1 MLFWALVTAITICVA
16 AFLIAALRIPAPSPE
31 EQDQD
36 LQFYKAQLDEVER
49 DVARGLLMP
58 QEAQQLHAE
67 IARRL
72 LKSAKIQNVGAGE
85 TGNRPW
91 VLVVAVLTAFL
102 LLGGSLALYGTLGA
116 PGYSD
121 LSQSDRI
128 ARAKEL
134 HDNRPLLP
142 EYIERLPPLDK
153 PEAGTAYLD
162 LIEKL
167 RQTVAERPND
177 LEGQILLAGTEASLQ
192 NFMAA
197 SVAQENVVRLKG
209 ADASVDDHFDH
220 AELLIFAGRGY
231 VSPEAETALERA
243 LALQNDHQ
251 PSLYYMGLLLVQ
263 IDRPDRAFRIWQKL
277 LAEAEPD
284 SPWLEPIRGQIED
297 VALAAGVTDFEL
309 PPLPVKRGPTQDDIE
324 AAGRM
329 TSEEQ
334 QAMIEGMV
342 EGLAERLSSEG
353 GPPEDWAKLLR
364 ALSVLGRALD
374 ALEIYKEAQVVFA
387 DHPDALKTI
396 EETARLLGM
405 AE

>member
-49 DVARGLLMP
+49 DVARGILMP

-72 LKSAKIQNVGAGE
+72 LKSAKIQNVGAAEAG
-85 TGNRPW
+85 RKPW
-91 VLVVAVLTAFL
+91 VLVAAVLTAFL
-102 LLGGSLALYGTLGA
+102 LIGGSVALYGTLGA
-116 PGYSD
+116 PGYAD

-134 HDNRPLLP
+134 HDNRPSLP

-153 PEAGTAYLD
+153 PEAGTAYLA

-297 VALAAGVTDFEL
+297 VALAAGVTDFKL

>member
-72 LKSAKIQNVGAGE
+72 LKSAKIQNVGAAEAGKK
-85 TGNRPW
+85 PW
-91 VLVVAVLTAFL
+91 VLVAAVLTAFL
-102 LLGGSLALYGTLGA
+102 LIGGSVALYGTLGA

-134 HDNRPLLP
+134 HDNGTLQP

-251 PSLYYMGLLLVQ
+251 SSLYYMGLLLVQ
-263 IDRPDRAFRIWQKL
+263 IDRPDRALRIWQKL

>member
-16 AFLIAALRIPAPSPE
+16 AFLLAALRIPAPSPE

-72 LKSAKIQNVGAGE
+72 LKSAKIQNVGAAEAG
-85 TGNRPW
+85 RKPW
-91 VLVVAVLTAFL
+91 VLVAAVVTAFL
-102 LLGGSLALYGTLGA
+102 LIGGSVALYGTLGA
-116 PGYSD
+116 PGYAD

-128 ARAKEL
+128 TTAKERYE
-134 HDNRPLLP
+134 NRPSLGA
-142 EYIERLPPLDK
+142 YIERLPPLDK
-153 PEAGTAYLD
+153 PATDAAYLD
-162 LIEKL
+162 VIEQL
-167 RQTVAERPND
+167 RQAVADRPDD
-177 LEGQILLAGTEASLQ
+177 LQGQIFLAKFEASLQ
-192 NFMAA
+192 NLMAA

-209 ADASVDDHFDH
+209 ADAGVDDHFDH
-220 AELLIFAGRGY
+220 AELLILAGRGY
-231 VSPEAETALERA
+231 VSPEAETALKRA
-243 LALQNDHQ
+243 LALQNDHAL
-251 PSLYYMGLLLVQ
+251 SRYYMGLLLLQ
-263 IDRPDRAFRIWQKL
+263 NDRPDRAFKDWQRL

-284 SPWLEPIRGQIED
+284 SPWLEPIRAQIED
-297 VALAAGVTDFEL
+297 VALAAGVTDFKL

>member
-1 MLFWALVTAITICVA
+1 MLFWALVTVITICVA
-16 AFLIAALRIPAPSPE
+16 AFLLAALRIPAPSHE

-72 LKSAKIQNVGAGE
+72 LKSAKIQNVGAAE

-91 VLVVAVLTAFL
+91 VLVAAVLTAFL

-116 PGYSD
+116 PGYAD

-297 VALAAGVTDFEL
+297 VALVAGVTDFEL

-329 TSEEQ
+329 SSEEQ

-342 EGLAERLSSEG
+342 EGLAERLSSC
-353 GPPEDWAKLLR
+353 LLYTSPSPR
-364 ALSVLGRALD
+364 DMRRSRMPSSA
-374 ALEIYKEAQVVFA
+374 
-387 DHPDALKTI
+387 
-396 EETARLLGM
+396 
-405 AE
+405 

>member
-16 AFLIAALRIPAPSPE
+16 AFLLAALRIPAPSPE

-72 LKSAKIQNVGAGE
+72 LKSAKIQNVGAAE

-91 VLVVAVLTAFL
+91 VLIAAVLTAFL

-329 TSEEQ
+329 SSEEQ

-364 ALSVLGRALD
+364 ALSVLGRASD

>member
-72 LKSAKIQNVGAGE
+72 LKSAKIQNVGAAE

-91 VLVVAVLTAFL
+91 VLVAAVLTAFL

-116 PGYSD
+116 PGYAD

-231 VSPEAETALERA
+231 VSPEAETALELA

-387 DHPDALKTI
+387 DHPNALNTI

>member
-16 AFLIAALRIPAPSPE
+16 AFLLAALRIPAPSPE

-91 VLVVAVLTAFL
+91 VLVAAVLTAFL

-116 PGYSD
+116 PGYAD

-364 ALSVLGRALD
+364 ALSVLGRELD

>member
-16 AFLIAALRIPAPSPE
+16 AFLLAALRIPAPSPE

-72 LKSAKIQNVGAGE
+72 LKSAKIQNVGAAE
-85 TGNRPW
+85 TGNRAW
-91 VLVVAVLTAFL
+91 VLVAAVLTAFL

-116 PGYSD
+116 PGYAD

-153 PEAGTAYLD
+153 PEAGTAYLH

-251 PSLYYMGLLLVQ
+251 PSLYYMGLLLFQ

-329 TSEEQ
+329 SSEEQ

-364 ALSVLGRALD
+364 ALNVLGRASD

>member
-16 AFLIAALRIPAPSPE
+16 AFLLAALRIPAPSPE
-31 EQDQD
+31 KQDQD

-49 DVARGLLMP
+49 DVVRGLLMP

-72 LKSAKIQNVGAGE
+72 LKSAKIQNVGEAEAGKKP
-85 TGNRPW
+85 G
-91 VLVVAVLTAFL
+91 VLVAAVLTAFL
-102 LLGGSLALYGTLGA
+102 LIGGSVALYGTLGA

-128 ARAKEL
+128 TRAKERY
-134 HDNRPLLP
+134 DNRPSLGA
-142 EYIERLPPLDK
+142 YIERLPPLDK
-153 PEAGTAYLD
+153 PATDAAYLD
-162 LIEKL
+162 VIEQL
-167 RQTVAERPND
+167 RQAVADRPDD
-177 LEGQILLAGTEASLQ
+177 LQGQIFLAKFEASLQ

-209 ADASVDDHFDH
+209 ADAGVDDHFDH
-220 AELLIFAGRGY
+220 AELLILAGRGY
-231 VSPEAETALERA
+231 VSPEAETALKHA
-243 LALQNDHQ
+243 LALQNDHA
-251 PSLYYMGLLLVQ
+251 PSRYYMGLLLLQ
-263 IDRPDRAFRIWQKL
+263 IDRPDRAFKNWQTL
-277 LAEAEPD
+277 LAEAGPD
-284 SPWLEPIRGQIED
+284 STWLEPIRAQIED
-297 VALAAGVTDFEL
+297 VALAAGVTDFKL

-353 GPPEDWAKLLR
+353 GLPEDWAKLLR
-364 ALSVLGRALD
+364 ALSVLGRELD
-374 ALEIYKEAQVVFA
+374 ALEIYKEAQAVFA
-387 DHPDALKTI
+387 DHPDALRTI
-396 EETARLLGM
+396 EETARVLGM

>member
-209 ADASVDDHFDH
+209 ADASVADHFDH

-277 LAEAEPD
+277 LAEAEPN

-309 PPLPVKRGPTQDDIE
+309 PPLLVKRGPTQDDIE

-364 ALSVLGRALD
+364 ALSVLGRALN

>member
-16 AFLIAALRIPAPSPE
+16 AFLLAALRIPAPSPE

-91 VLVVAVLTAFL
+91 VLVAAVLTAFL

-116 PGYSD
+116 PGYAD

-153 PEAGTAYLD
+153 PEAGTAYLE

-167 RQTVAERPND
+167 RQTVAKRPND

-297 VALAAGVTDFEL
+297 VAFAAGVTDFEL

>member
-72 LKSAKIQNVGAGE
+72 LKSAKNQNVGAAE

-91 VLVVAVLTAFL
+91 VLVAAVLTAFL
-102 LLGGSLALYGTLGA
+102 LLGGSLALYGTLGT
-116 PGYSD
+116 PGYAD

-329 TSEEQ
+329 SSEEQ

>member
-72 LKSAKIQNVGAGE
+72 LKSAKNQNVGAAE

-91 VLVVAVLTAFL
+91 VLVAAVLTAFL
-102 LLGGSLALYGTLGA
+102 LLGGSLALYGTLGT
-116 PGYSD
+116 PGYAD

-297 VALAAGVTDFEL
+297 AARAAGVTDFEL

-329 TSEEQ
+329 SSEEQ

>member
-16 AFLIAALRIPAPSPE
+16 AFLLAALRIPAPSPE

-91 VLVVAVLTAFL
+91 VLVAAVLTAFL

-116 PGYSD
+116 PGYAD